1 MFTIIITTTIHDIN
15 SIITYVSVK
24 EELILHSI
32 SVIIFLAILSTCFAA
47 LLLACSKFSSKNE
60 QTFATSE
67 ENDKYNEKDFKL
79 QSGLFLSAAV
89 FVIYTGEILL
99 LLPFALALEQL
110 KIYVLIQA
118 IIFLFIMILSLGFAI
133 QKNML
138 RFR

>member
-1 MFTIIITTTIHDIN
+1 M
-15 SIITYVSVK
+15 
-24 EELILHSI
+24 HSI
-32 SVIIFLAILSTCFAA
+32 SVIIFLAILSTCFAV

-67 ENDKYNEKDFKL
+67 ENEKYNEKDFKL

-89 FVIYTGEILL
+89 FVIYTGEVLL